1 MAAVFGD
8 FEGHHDEVGDADADL
23 LIAPRTQ
30 VGLARLEGMDE
41 RDFEVVA
48 AV

>member
-1 MAAVFGD
+1 VAPVLGYL
-8 FEGHHDEVGDADADL
+8 EGHHDKVCDADADL
-23 LIAPRTQ
+23 LIATGTQ

>member
-1 MAAVFGD
+1 VAPVLGYLQ
-8 FEGHHDEVGDADADL
+8 GHHDEVGDAHADL
-23 LIAPRTQ
+23 LIASGTQ